1 VNMLV
6 AVGLVILSLALLGAS
21 VLLATHRRWVAATAT
36 GVAMLIVVGTV
47 AFGWLSFGYRST
59 FLSIRTIVTPDRQYA
74 LSGTMIPL
82 PPHTVKTGGCS
93 NTGRWFYSHSPLAD
107 VAEFYRTAGAT
118 VELAYLSDKASIT
131 YKDLLFEAT
140 AISENE
146 TQLGI
151 GCSVSN

>member
-1 VNMLV
+1 MSMLV

-21 VLLATHRRWVAATAT
+21 VLLAAHRRWVVATAT
-36 GVAMLIVVGTV
+36 GVAVLIVVGTV
-47 AFGWLSFGYRST
+47 AFGWLSFGYPST
-59 FLSIRTIVTPDRQYA
+59 FLPIRAIVTPDRQYA
-74 LSGTMIPL
+74 LGGTMIPL

-93 NTGRWFYSHSPLAD
+93 STGRWFYSRSPLAD

-118 VELAYLSDKASIT
+118 VELAYQSDKASIT

-140 AISENE
+140 ASSENE

-151 GCSVSN
+151 GCAVSN